1 MNAIAPG
8 KVILSGEHSVV
19 YGAPAIAMAVSESIQ
34 ARFSPNNSQSITID
48 SGEGKPFVY
57 PLARLPELKQQ
68 LDQRYGDFEAGQ
80 LPVDKIMDEP
90 QTLLLYALSH
100 FDNLPAGTLTTESTL
115 PTGAGMGSSA
125 AAIAATLVLA
135 EQLSGQ
141 TLSLQERF
149 SRVRYCER
157 LQHGRGS
164 AIDAAAVTHGGL
176 IQVQNAEV
184 TRLDCHLGEGW
195 YRINSGRP
203 VVSTGECVAAVR
215 EAYAEST
222 IWSEFTDITRAI
234 PAALSQSDRLTAL
247 LRANHELLQ
256 QIGVVPVP
264 VAGFIQQVE
273 KLGGAAKISGAG
285 ANRGEQGGL
294 ILVYLPDGALAD
306 LHTLCNQ
313 YNYQISA
320 LTEDR
325 EGARSI

>member
-34 ARFSPNNSQSITID
+34 ARFSPDNSQSLTID
-48 SGEGKPFVY
+48 SGEGEPFVY
-57 PLARLPELKQQ
+57 PLARLPDLQQQ
-68 LDQRYGDFEAGQ
+68 LNQRYGDFEAGL
-80 LPVDKIMDEP
+80 LPVDKIMDTP

-100 FDNLPAGTLTTESTL
+100 FDYLPAGTLTTASTL

-135 EQLSGQ
+135 EQLSGHP
-141 TLSLQERF
+141 LSLQERF
-149 SRVRYCER
+149 SLVRYCER

-184 TRLDCHLGEGW
+184 IRLECHLGAGW

-215 EAYAEST
+215 EAYGASA
-222 IWSEFTDITRAI
+222 IWSEFADITQAI
-234 PAALSQSDRLTAL
+234 PEALNQPERLTTL
-247 LRANHELLQ
+247 LRANHQLLR
-256 QIGVVPVP
+256 QIGVVPAP
-264 VAGFIQQVE
+264 VTKFIAQVE
-273 KLGGAAKISGAG
+273 QLGGAAKISGAG

-294 ILVYLPDGALAD
+294 ILVYLPDSALAD
-306 LHTLCNQ
+306 LRTLSNQ